1 MMYSI
6 HVFVVNFCFGFLVS
20 NNCRKIIIYSFHEGR
35 KIFKTK
41 YINWNFFFV
50 LATVY
55 INYSNKENHFVYECG
70 QNFSW
75 SLLFKMWS
83 VRIPKFQT
91 GSRLVSVSVTES
103 IHFVFN
109 ANPYLLWNMRSYL
122 WMIKSQ
128 LRVKQVCLP
137 SIIIYQTLQA
147 KKKNFEKNCEAYKF
161 SRNTILLQSVSVT
174 ALSIHGSFCACCIIY
189 TFFSC
194 LQAYFYV
201 SPSLMVVSTV

>member
-70 QNFSW
+70 QNFSR

-109 ANPYLLWNMRSYL
+109 ANPYLLWNMRSYS

-128 LRVKQVCLP
+128 LHVKQVCLP

-147 KKKNFEKNCEAYKF
+147 KKKKLWKK
-161 SRNTILLQSVSVT
+161 LWGL
-174 ALSIHGSFCACCIIY
+174 
-189 TFFSC
+189 
-194 LQAYFYV
+194 
-201 SPSLMVVSTV
+201 